1 MNILVLG
8 AGEIGF
14 LLAQKLIASK
24 HNVTIIESSSTQVQ
38 KAREH
43 LDAHIIEGNAA
54 DYSMLK
60 KANLESFDVMA
71 AVSNNDEV
79 NMLSGIIAKKK
90 GIDTVIV
97 RVKKKEYTSD
107 DFPLDANDF
116 EYSPDLIIQ
125 PEREVAKSITQLVR
139 NSNAT
144 DYFEFEGGKIKIV
157 GIRIDKNFKQAGI
170 KLSQLGK
177 QIREIPFTIL
187 ALTRAEKT
195 LIPKG
200 DDWIKTGDQLF
211 FICQSEV
218 LADVLEFFG
227 KDDSGIQ
234 NVMIIGGG
242 LVGQYITQFLEND
255 INVKIIESDY
265 RKAKLLAQN
274 CNKALIIQ
282 GDATELNLL
291 QQEDISGMD
300 EFIAVSGDDETNIIT
315 SMLAQHLQVPR
326 TITLIKKVEYLPMTA
341 SIGLDAVVSKQVI
354 TVNAIR
360 QFIRRRRIASFT
372 ELPGL
377 DAMIL
382 EFETNPKSKITRK
395 PLMKINFPDK
405 AIVGAVIKPSGNVEI
420 PTGMTQI
427 EPGDRVVVFFSPE
440 KQTEIEKLF

>member
-1 MNILVLG
+1 MNVLLLG

-14 LLAQKLIASK
+14 LLATKLIASK
-24 HNVTIIESSSTQVQ
+24 HNVTIIESSPTQVQ

-43 LDAHIIEGNAA
+43 LDAHVIEGNAA

-60 KANLESFDVMA
+60 RANLESFDVMA

-90 GIDTVIV
+90 GVETVIV
-97 RVKKKEYTSD
+97 RVKKKEYTSE
-107 DFPLDANDF
+107 DFPLNDF

-170 KLSQLGK
+170 KLAQLGK

-200 DDWIKTGDQLF
+200 NDWIKTGDQLF
-211 FICQSEV
+211 FICESSV
-218 LADVLEFFG
+218 LANVLEFFG
-227 KDDSGIQ
+227 KDNSKVQ

-242 LVGQYITQFLEND
+242 LVGQYITQFLENE

-274 CNKALIIQ
+274 CDRALIIQ

-326 TITLIKKVEYLPMTA
+326 TITLIKKVEYLPMTS

-360 QFIRRRRIASFT
+360 QFIRRRRVASFT

-377 DAMIL
+377 DALIL
-382 EFETNPKSKITRK
+382 EFETNAKSKITKK

-405 AIVGAVIKPSGNVEI
+405 AIVGAVIKPSGSVEI
-420 PTGMTQI
+420 PTGMSQI